1 MIARTQADELRALR
15 AAEPAVL
22 SIYLTVPLDLA
33 EHRGLPVR
41 ARELIKAAAA
51 RPGGQGMAAVS
62 DADARAVS
70 EVIDEHSLDWLGH
83 TVAIFACA
91 GLALFETIPLPGRV
105 SEQAVIS
112 ARPYTRPLLAA
123 LQRHP
128 AYRAALID
136 NRHAWI
142 FSVRGEEI
150 ETVAERTGTG
160 VPSTAFAGWYGLQG
174 HRMQQ
179 RIMTLARRHYREV
192 IDILERPADGE
203 QRPLVL
209 GGQRSEVSSF
219 IGALPR
225 QVAGSVAGSFHADLA
240 TMTPARVRDLAAP
253 VIAGFTGAREASAVR
268 DVLDGQPGTATVTDL
283 PGCLAASR
291 SRAIAGL
298 ILPDDVL
305 IPGYACDTCGA
316 IGLGDGGC
324 DCPDPATSCRVVP
337 DVLDELASQ
346 TLDGGGEVISV
357 PEPPFPAAAR
367 LRFPIQAA
375 AGGGRLPEPAGHRPA
390 GTGSTATGPAT
401 SDEPSRRNP
410 VTTSALIA
418 TSWSGT
424 LICGSSRR

>member
-22 SIYLTVPLDLA
+22 SVYLSVPLDLA

-41 ARELIKAAAA
+41 ARELIRAAAA
-51 RPGGQGMAAVS
+51 WRGGHGADAVS
-62 DADARAVS
+62 EADVRAVS
-70 EVIDEHSLDWLGH
+70 EAIDEHSMDWLGH

-91 GLALFETIPLPGRV
+91 GLGLLQTIPLPGWV
-105 SEQAVIS
+105 SEQAVVS

-123 LQRHP
+123 LQRSP
-128 AYRAALID
+128 AYRTALID

-142 FSVRGEEI
+142 LSIRGDEV
-150 ETVAERTGTG
+150 ETVAERAGAG
-160 VPSTAFAGWYGLQG
+160 VPSTAFAGWYGLQA

-192 IDILERPADGE
+192 IEILEHPADGE

-225 QVAGSVAGSFHADLA
+225 QVAASVAGSFHADLA
-240 TMTPARVRDLAAP
+240 VMTPARVRDLAAP
-253 VIAGFTGAREASAVR
+253 VIARFTGAEEATAVR
-268 DVLDGQPGTATVTDL
+268 DVLDGLPGTAAVTDL

-305 IPGYACDTCGA
+305 IPGYACDTCGTL
-316 IGLGDGGC
+316 GVGDGGC
-324 DCPDPATSCRVVP
+324 DCPDPAGSCRAVP
-337 DVLDELASQ
+337 DVLDELASR

-357 PEPPFPAAAR
+357 REPPFPAAAR

-375 AGGGRLPEPAGHRPA
+375 TGGRLP
-390 GTGSTATGPAT
+390 
-401 SDEPSRRNP
+401 
-410 VTTSALIA
+410 
-418 TSWSGT
+418 
-424 LICGSSRR
+424 